1 MASQST
7 DEMTSL
13 FIGKGKILVM
23 ADEKFIRDVTIH
35 MPGKIGYEVA
45 VADDG
50 NQAVEMY
57 RQAQKSGEPFDTV
70 NMGLTVPGGMGGKEA
85 IQKLKKLDPNVK
97 TLVSSGY
104 SNDPIMSNFRDYG
117 FQGVVK
123 KPYRIQDLSDA
134 FVTTNPSAASRGVSC
149 F

>member
-1 MASQST
+1 
-7 DEMTSL
+7 
-13 FIGKGKILVM
+13 M

-45 VADDG
+45 VAVDG
-50 NQAVEMY
+50 NQAGEMY

-97 TLVSSGY
+97 TLVSSG
-104 SNDPIMSNFRDYG
+104 
-117 FQGVVK
+117 
-123 KPYRIQDLSDA
+123 
-134 FVTTNPSAASRGVSC
+134 
-149 F
+149 